1 MDKEVDHFSTMRTIF
16 CMYPQHRIWQQHKRQ
31 AGLSQAGAQ
40 NLAIISVPWF
50 MKLEGNSSIQSHC
63 FWICQVRASSLTKT
77 TCTVPFEQTKGGNGP
92 QWITS
97 CKSRYNLA
105 VAPTPLLQSPTLQ
118 LLQKQG
124 LSFVFIMARG
134 DDTDPRP
141 LMIAN
146 FALDCISNDFRDFIT
161 PQKQSTSTVQ
171 TWRHAQ
177 WDQIRKNQVDNW
189 TWH

>member
-1 MDKEVDHFSTMRTIF
+1 L
-16 CMYPQHRIWQQHKRQ
+16 Y
-31 AGLSQAGAQ
+31 GALWANQ
-40 NLAIISVPWF
+40 
-50 MKLEGNSSIQSHC
+50 
-63 FWICQVRASSLTKT
+63 
-77 TCTVPFEQTKGGNGP
+77 GGNGP

-105 VAPTPLLQSPTLQ
+105 VAPTPLLQSPTLH

-177 WDQIRKNQVDNW
+177 WDQIRKKSSGQLNMTLDVDMALFYQMVCMCDCVPLNIRGKQSQ
-189 TWH
+189 TSSHFPWHLVFNLPWLHSATLGIKTVHQDSEIAYRQWKTLQPCMQQ